1 MAASKPLV
9 KKTTAITEKYT
20 KTAILTEIA
29 TNTDLATR
37 MADIIDFD
45 AGPMITGKR
54 TLNELAE
61 DLLELSIQTASG
73 ECVPKAVSL
82 GQDDFIPWK
91 RSVSL

>member
-1 MAASKPLV
+1 MK
-9 KKTTAITEKYT
+9 
-20 KTAILTEIA
+20 IA